1 MKRDSILASVTGLF
15 DSSTWAGKQGGA
27 PRASLPP
34 ADTPPMPHACSK
46 TMSFPNPSLNTFTER
61 LVLVAEDEPG
71 IVGVLEAYL
80 RRDGFRTCSAMD
92 GVEAM
97 RLFRELRPDAV
108 LLDVNLPGMDGLD
121 VLRAIRDEGQTPS
134 SSSRRWPMTSTS
146 CLGCAWRGR
155 LRRQTLQSRRGRGA
169 PAGVLR
175 RAGRMRTPRPSA
187 SAASR
192 STSRTTSRSRTWA
205 AGAPCRCN

>member
-1 MKRDSILASVTGLF
+1 
-15 DSSTWAGKQGGA
+15 
-27 PRASLPP
+27 
-34 ADTPPMPHACSK
+34 
-46 TMSFPNPSLNTFTER
+46 MSFPNPSLNTFTER

-146 CLGCAWRGR
+146 CLAAPGRGR

-169 PAGVLR
+169 PAG
-175 RAGRMRTPRPSA
+175 RAAARGAHANAAPIRVGGIEIDEQDHVAVAHVGGGR
-187 SAASR
+187 
-192 STSRTTSRSRTWA
+192 
-205 AGAPCRCN
+205 PCRCN